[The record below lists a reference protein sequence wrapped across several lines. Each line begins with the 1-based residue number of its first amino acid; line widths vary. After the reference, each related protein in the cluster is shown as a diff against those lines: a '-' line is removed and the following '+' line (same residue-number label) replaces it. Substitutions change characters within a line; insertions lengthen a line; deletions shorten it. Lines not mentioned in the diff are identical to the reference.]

1 MKKKVPDAKF
11 YFFSNDSEWVRKN
24 LANGDSVIVDCN
36 HGKENYLDMYL
47 MSQCSHNIIA
57 NSSFSWWGAWLNMN
71 PDKKVFYPSP
81 WFGPHYSHYDT
92 SDLCPNSWIPL
103 PNRTPLRYQLKSIWI
118 RLAMKVRHRLEKSK
132 R

>member
-1 MKKKVPDAKF
+1 MDKNVLNMKLF
-11 YFFSNDSEWVRKN
+11 LFSNDVEWCLNNLNLKN
-24 LANGDSVIVDCN
+24 CTVVSHNTGTNSFW
-36 HGKENYLDMYL
+36 DMYL
-47 MSQCSHNIIA
+47 MSSCKHNIIA